1 MLNQFLVS
9 LSDLPKVTVVDRD
22 TTTQAVHRASD
33 GSLCVACDVSL
44 DNSTK
49 VSSLYSEED
58 NAVEQGF
65 PHENAVVEPGVPS
78 APIVVDQGLLLGQV
92 DNEQERISECEV
104 AEQEPP
110 CE

>member
-1 MLNQFLVS
+1 MFTHLLVS

-65 PHENAVVEPGVPS
+65 PHENAVVEPGFPS
-78 APIVVDQGLLLGQV
+78 APIVVEQELLLGQG
-92 DNEQERISECEV
+92 DGKQELVSECDMDG
-104 AEQEPP
+104 
-110 CE
+110 